1 MFFVEVGSSVGA
13 VGVVSGSKGVA
24 EVAGYMSGSRSA
36 AEVALGHGT
45 VDWGP
50 AEDTLNLFQL
60 PYPGP
65 VLYPCPSVPGDGGH
79 VRGSPDVGE
88 GEVVVGTLAGWQ

>member
-24 EVAGYMSGSRSA
+24 EVAGYMAGSRNA
-36 AEVALGHGT
+36 VEVALGHDT
-45 VDWGP
+45 VGWGP

-65 VLYPCPSVPGDGGH
+65 VLYPCPSVPGGGP
-79 VRGSPDVGE
+79 VRGSPDVE
-88 GEVVVGTLAGWQ
+88 EVVVVVGTPAGWQ